1 MASRGNRTAI
11 AGKPSRNEDI
21 MAPPI
26 TAPQIT
32 AAQIMPPKIEPL
44 RRHMNT
50 VQWAMLIA
58 LSITW
63 SGAFFFVGLVVN
75 ELPSF
80 TIVAIRVSIAA
91 LVLYAVARILGHRIP
106 QGRRVWLAFLAAGTM
121 NNAIPACL
129 IAWGQTQIASGL
141 ASILNA
147 ATPLATLIVAHFF
160 TSDEKMTAR
169 HLAGVLIGFAGVVIV
184 VGPGALYGAGGN
196 IMAQLACLGAAVSY
210 ACAAVFGRCFRRMGL
225 PAIVGATGQVT
236 GSAVLLVPA
245 TLMIDHP
252 WTLPLPGLSTWGA
265 LVGMAVLS
273 TALATIL
280 ETAAGGRRP
289 AGATSAP

>member
-1 MASRGNRTAI
+1 
-11 AGKPSRNEDI
+11 
-21 MAPPI
+21 
-26 TAPQIT
+26 
-32 AAQIMPPKIEPL
+32 
-44 RRHMNT
+44 
-50 VQWAMLIA
+50 
-58 LSITW
+58 
-63 SGAFFFVGLVVN
+63 
-75 ELPSF
+75 
-80 TIVAIRVSIAA
+80 
-91 LVLYAVARILGHRIP
+91 
-106 QGRRVWLAFLAAGTM
+106 VWLAFLAAGTM

-280 ETAAGGRRP
+280 YYRILATAGAMNLLLVTFLVPVSAIALGALILGERLMPEHFCGLACIGLSLAVIDGRLLHAGDSFWRARATAKRAPQHSTCHAGETAAGGRRP